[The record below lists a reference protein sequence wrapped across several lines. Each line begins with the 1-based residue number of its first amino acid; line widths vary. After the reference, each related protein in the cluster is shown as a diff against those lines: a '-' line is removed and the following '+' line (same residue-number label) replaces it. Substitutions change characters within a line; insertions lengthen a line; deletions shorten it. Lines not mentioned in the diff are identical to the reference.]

1 MRFFATRYRAKP
13 QALNSA
19 FITARPIRL
28 GENIMLI
35 SGLKALLSDLHDEE
49 LDKVGEVHL
58 QKVILL
64 HILELWAR
72 A

>member
-1 MRFFATRYRAKP
+1 M
-13 QALNSA
+13 
-19 FITARPIRL
+19 I
-28 GENIMLI
+28 I
-35 SGLKALLSDLHDEE
+35 SGLKTLPSDLHDEE